1 MKKMKTPRLP
11 TILNKNI
18 VTFLFAPFIVMV
30 IYHGMP
36 YVYKGVFVIKQKIE
50 RIKQPD
56 LSWTMVNV
64 NYTMVQGDAHLIQI
78 KGGKTILIDAGHA
91 EPAKNKLVSFIRN
104 KKISTID
111 SIFISHPHLDHY
123 GGVKSIIDEEIK
135 VEKIYFNIPSKKICN
150 KEISWG
156 CNYDDI
162 LKTIKKLQE
171 NGVEVKTAF
180 PNQSFDLGN
189 DVTLNILYAFDGINT
204 PVGETDVNDL
214 SLIMMLDYSGFKFL
228 FTGDLN
234 QKIGHYL
241 STVSKDLTATVI
253 KVPHHGTEGLAPNV
267 FFEKVNAEY
276 ALIPSPKHLWCSE
289 RSARPRNWF
298 KEKNVPV
305 FVNGFHGNIEVMIKN
320 RELKINVDHDTEIN
334 CEL

>member
-104 KKISTID
+104 QHCPVRFLHEQFPGFVD
-111 SIFISHPHLDHY
+111 SACQADR
-123 GGVKSIIDEEIK
+123 V
-135 VEKIYFNIPSKKICN
+135 
-150 KEISWG
+150 
-156 CNYDDI
+156 
-162 LKTIKKLQE
+162 
-171 NGVEVKTAF
+171 AF
-180 PNQSFDLGN
+180 
-189 DVTLNILYAFDGINT
+189 
-204 PVGETDVNDL
+204 
-214 SLIMMLDYSGFKFL
+214 
-228 FTGDLN
+228 
-234 QKIGHYL
+234 
-241 STVSKDLTATVI
+241 VI
-253 KVPHHGTEGLAPNV
+253 H
-267 FFEKVNAEY
+267 
-276 ALIPSPKHLWCSE
+276 
-289 RSARPRNWF
+289 
-298 KEKNVPV
+298 
-305 FVNGFHGNIEVMIKN
+305 
-320 RELKINVDHDTEIN
+320 
-334 CEL
+334 